1 MKKYL
6 IAATAA
12 LSLTAAAFAQQQ
24 QQAQPA
30 GPKVKSQKELEAL
43 QKVQTATD
51 PQARLQAIDNV
62 LENFTDTE
70 YKPLLMD
77 MAIQTA
83 QQVNDPA
90 KVEVYSERALKDNPK
105 DVTAQL
111 AMASTTVQ
119 STKEFDLDKEQKL
132 TKSDKYANS
141 AIESLKTAPSP
152 NPQMTDA
159 QWQDAKKQMTAEA
172 YADLAAAAILRKKPD
187 VAVTNLKT
195 AADTNPDPVI
205 LVRLANAYNEAK
217 QPDNAITTCDRVLAM
232 NEAQPQ
238 VKQIAQQEKAR
249 AEKLK
254 SAPAPAAK

>member
-1 MKKYL
+1 MKKHL

-12 LSLTAAAFAQQQ
+12 LGLAAASFA

-62 LENFTDTE
+62 LENFADTE
-70 YKPLLMD
+70 YKHLLMD

-83 QQVNDPA
+83 QQANDPA
-90 KVEVYSERALKDNPK
+90 KVEVYSERALKDDPK
-105 DVTAQL
+105 DATAQL
-111 AMASTTVQ
+111 AVASTTVQ
-119 STKEFDLDKEQKL
+119 GTKEFDLDKEQKL
-132 TKSDKYANS
+132 TKADKYATS

-159 QWQDAKKQMTAEA
+159 QWQEAKKQMTAEA
-172 YADLAAAAILRKKPD
+172 YADLGASAILRKKYD

-217 QPDNAITTCDRVLAM
+217 QPDSAVTTCDKVLAM
-232 NEAQPQ
+232 SDAQPQ

-254 SAPAPAAK
+254 AGGVAPAK